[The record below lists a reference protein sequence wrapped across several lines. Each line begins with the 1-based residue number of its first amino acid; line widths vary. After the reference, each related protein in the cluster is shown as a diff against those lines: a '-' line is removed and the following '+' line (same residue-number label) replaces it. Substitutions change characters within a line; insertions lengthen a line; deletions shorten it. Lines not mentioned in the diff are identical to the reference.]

1 MSTTPILVLRNKL
14 YEYRDLTSTKMKE
27 IDRWLFNINMLS
39 CQIEAAFPKSIALP
53 VYHKVT
59 RDWSDNTALR
69 LNEKSTPEAVEVF
82 EKYCPPCLEKGL
94 GALKELKP
102 SDDRIKDEYNGVV
115 ALTEDTCSFYNSIA
129 SLYGH
134 GLAAYREL
142 LPLWILTNASPLY
155 TMGLWEDQVQVL
167 ALGDALYQA
176 FLDAGYHRE
185 VCERFSELVFS
196 CYNSYVSKVSAATP
210 EQIARAKELSRMPLG
225 ELYKIKHSQGYRGLP
240 AWLEAKEQL
249 IWNLVACALYGP
261 ENARPQYF
269 SHTEVAVSTDALN
282 ALSADP
288 RLRQG
293 SGSAVLM
300 RILKGG
306 STDVVSTIQLGRE
319 GDAALP
325 DSLIMVLGREY
336 QGTPAP
342 DEVGD
347 VPEYVAQ
354 HAQEE
359 DHRHHYA
366 TLLDA
371 DSARHLGVYL
381 IDGQVLLIDLGS
393 KNGTFIR
400 RGKGTGERYLV
411 MPGRNAGLVDAF
423 KARGYSFEVATR
435 VVAMR
440 GDQVFLGASQFE
452 LQ

>member
-1 MSTTPILVLRNKL
+1 MSTPILVLRNKL

-39 CQIEAAFPKSIALP
+39 YQIDLAFPSSIALP
-53 VYHKVT
+53 VYEKVT

-69 LNEKSTPEAVEVF
+69 LNEKSTPEALEVF
-82 EKYCPPCLEKGL
+82 EKYCPPNLEKGL
-94 GALKELKP
+94 AALEGLKP
-102 SDDRIKDEYNGVV
+102 SDDRVKDEYAAVV
-115 ALTEDTCSFYNSIA
+115 ALAKETSSFYQGIA
-129 SLYGH
+129 SLYGQ
-134 GLAAYREL
+134 GMAAYREL
-142 LPLWILTNASPLY
+142 LPLWILKDASPLY
-155 TMGLWEDQVQVL
+155 AMRLWEDQERVL

-176 FLDAGYHRE
+176 FLEAGYHRE
-185 VCERFSELVFS
+185 VCERFNELVFS
-196 CYNSYVSKVSAATP
+196 CYNSYATKFSTATA
-210 EQIARAKELSRMPLG
+210 EQVERARELSQLPLG
-225 ELYKIKHSQGYRGLP
+225 ELYKIKHAQGYRGLP
-240 AWLEAKEQL
+240 SWLEAKEQL
-249 IWNLVACALYGP
+249 IWNLVVCALYGP

-300 RILKGG
+300 RILEGG
-306 STDVVSTIQLGRE
+306 STDVVTTIQLGRE
-319 GDAALP
+319 GDAALQ
-325 DSLIMVLGREY
+325 DCLIMVLGREF
-336 QGTPAP
+336 QGAPSP
-342 DEVGD
+342 DELGD
-347 VPEYVAQ
+347 VCEYVAQ

-411 MPGRNAGLVDAF
+411 MPGRNSALVDAF
-423 KARGYSFEVATR
+423 KARGYNFEVATR

>member
-1 MSTTPILVLRNKL
+1 MSTPILVLRNKL
-14 YEYRDLTSTKMKE
+14 YEYRDLSATKMKE
-27 IDRWLFNINMLS
+27 IDRWLFNINMLTYDIDRS
-39 CQIEAAFPKSIALP
+39 FPGSIALP
-53 VYHKVT
+53 VYEKAT

-69 LNEKSTPEAVEVF
+69 LNEKSTPEALEVF
-82 EKYCPPCLEKGL
+82 EKYCPPSLDKGVKALEK
-94 GALKELKP
+94 LKP
-102 SDDRIKDEYNGVV
+102 SDKRVVDEHAAVV
-115 ALTEDTCSFYNSIA
+115 KLAEDSSGFYRSIA
-129 SLYGH
+129 GLYGQ

-142 LPLWILTNASPLY
+142 LPLWIVKGSSPLY
-155 TMGLWEDQVQVL
+155 SMKLWEDEEKVL
-167 ALGDALYQA
+167 AVGDALYNE
-176 FLDAGYHRE
+176 FLAAGYHRE
-185 VCERFSELVFS
+185 VCERFNELVYS
-196 CYNSYVSKVSAATP
+196 CYNSFASKLFSASD
-210 EQIARAKELSRMPLG
+210 EQLAQARELAKLPLS
-225 ELYKIKHSQGYRGLP
+225 ELYKIKHAQGYRGLP

-293 SGSAVLM
+293 SGSAVLT
-300 RILKGG
+300 RLLESG
-306 STDVVSTIQLGRE
+306 STDVVTTIQLGRE
-319 GDAALP
+319 GDAPLK
-325 DSLIMVLGREY
+325 DELLVVLGREF
-336 QGTPAP
+336 QGTPSP
-342 DEVGD
+342 DDLGD
-347 VPEYVAQ
+347 VPEYVREHVA
-354 HAQEE
+354 EE

>member
-1 MSTTPILVLRNKL
+1 MSTPILVLRNKL
-14 YEYRDLTSTKMKE
+14 YEFRDDSSMKMKE
-27 IDRWLFNINMLS
+27 IDRWLFNINMLTY
-39 CQIEAAFPKSIALP
+39 QIEALYPESIALP
-53 VYHKVT
+53 VYQKVT

-69 LNEKSTPEAVEVF
+69 LNEKSTPEALEVF
-82 EKYCPPCLEKGL
+82 EKYCPPCLDKGEKAL
-94 GALKELKP
+94 GKLKP
-102 SDDRIKDEYNGVV
+102 SDKRIEGEHASVV
-115 ALTEDTCSFYNSIA
+115 ELTCETASFYRSIA
-129 SLYGH
+129 GLYGQ
-134 GLAAYREL
+134 GMAAYREL
-142 LPLWILTNASPLY
+142 LPLWIVKGSSPLY
-155 TMGLWEDQVQVL
+155 TLKLWEDEEKVL
-167 ALGDALYQA
+167 AIGDALYKE
-176 FLDAGYHRE
+176 FLAAGYHRE
-185 VCERFSELVFS
+185 VCERFNELVFS
-196 CYNSYVSKVSAATP
+196 CYNSYASKLASETEQQKAQAAQLAT
-210 EQIARAKELSRMPLG
+210 LPLG
-225 ELYKIKHSQGYRGLP
+225 ELYKIKHAQGYRGLP
-240 AWLEAKEQL
+240 VWLEAKEQL

-293 SGSAVLM
+293 SGSAVLT
-300 RILKGG
+300 RILEGG
-306 STDVVSTIQLGRE
+306 STDVVATIQLGRE
-319 GDAALP
+319 GDAPLEDAL
-325 DSLIMVLGREY
+325 LMVLGREF
-336 QGTPAP
+336 QGTPSV
-342 DEVGD
+342 DDLGD
-347 VPEYVAQ
+347 VPEYVAE
-354 HAQEE
+354 HVGEE

-411 MPGRNAGLVDAF
+411 MPGRNTALVDAF

-452 LQ
+452 LL

>member
-1 MSTTPILVLRNKL
+1 MSTPILVLRNKL
-14 YEYRDLTSTKMKE
+14 YEYRDLSSTKMKE
-27 IDRWLFNINMLS
+27 IDRWLFNINLLS
-39 CQIEAAFPKSIALP
+39 FQIASAYPDSIAFP
-53 VYHKVT
+53 VYDKVT

-69 LNEKSTPEAVEVF
+69 LNEKSTPEATEVF
-82 EKYCPPCLEKGL
+82 EKYCPPCLDKGL
-94 GALKELKP
+94 AALKGLKP
-102 SDDRIKDEYNGVV
+102 SDDRIKDEYAAVV
-115 ALTEDTCSFYNSIA
+115 GLAQETCSFYHGIE
-129 SLYGH
+129 SLYGQ

-142 LPLWILTNASPLY
+142 LPLWIITNASPLY
-155 TMGLWEDQVQVL
+155 TMGLWEDQERVL
-167 ALGDALYQA
+167 DLGDALYQA
-176 FLDAGYHRE
+176 FLEAGYHRE
-185 VCERFSELVFS
+185 VCERFNELVFS
-196 CYNSYVSKVSAATP
+196 CYNSYATKLNTATP
-210 EQIARAKELSRMPLG
+210 EQKQRDFELSRMPLG
-225 ELYKIKHSQGYRGLP
+225 ELYKIKHAQGYRGLP
-240 AWLEAKEQL
+240 SWLEAKEQL

-269 SHTEVAVSTDALN
+269 SHTEVAVSTDSLN

-300 RILKGG
+300 RILEGG
-306 STDVVSTIQLGRE
+306 STDVVATIQLGRE
-319 GDAALP
+319 GDAPLQ

-336 QGTPAP
+336 QGTPSP

-359 DHRHHYA
+359 DHRRHYA

-381 IDGQVLLIDLGS
+381 VDGQVLLIDLGS

-411 MPGRNAGLVDAF
+411 MPGRNAGLVEAF
-423 KARGYSFEVATR
+423 KARGYNFEVATR

-440 GDQVFLGASQFE
+440 GDQLFLGASQFE